1 MVQIKFDTTYNEPMN
16 IDPAIFREYDIRG
29 VAGNEFDKKIV
40 EEYEKLYGPF
50 PGVTLTLRA
59 AEAIGQAYGTIIKRA
74 GGKEVIVGHELRP
87 FADELTGAFIL
98 GVRKTGC
105 AVTDLGTA
113 LTPIV
118 YFITAFLRF
127 DGGVNVTGSHNIYF
141 FNGFKL
147 MKKDVWPL
155 FGEELK
161 KMRQM
166 ISANDLLDG
175 ELGEYKKIDGYK
187 VYREYFLSHIKL
199 RRKLKVVIDT
209 GNGSAGI
216 FAPDLFAAL
225 GCEVIGLYIEPD
237 ATFPNHIPDPEA
249 RQGLV
254 DLQKRVIAEKADIG
268 VAFDADGDRAGFIT
282 EKGEYIDGDL
292 ILLLLSKDVLERNP
306 GKKILY
312 DVKCSQLLAELI
324 PKYGGIPL
332 MHRTGHAPIKE
343 TLRKDKDII
352 LGGEVSGHV
361 YFVEDYFKIDDGLW
375 AAGKVLEILSLG
387 TDSFSS
393 LFADIPIRVRTPEI
407 KLPCA
412 DEKKF
417 EIVDQIKKDLGSN
430 FKISDIDGARIQL
443 SGTGWG
449 LIRASNTS
457 PYLTI
462 RVEGENEAEALHV
475 KNILADELEK
485 FPEIGDR
492 LNRSAVATL
501 TGKLGWV

>member
-1 MVQIKFDTTYNEPMN
+1 MN
-16 IDPAIFREYDIRG
+16 INPTIFREYDIRG
-29 VAGNEFDKKIV
+29 VAGSEFDKKIV
-40 EEYEKLYGPF
+40 EEYEKLYGAF
-50 PGVTLTLRA
+50 PGVTLTLA
-59 AEAIGQAYGTIIKRA
+59 SAEAIGKAYGTVIKRG
-74 GGKEVIVGHELRP
+74 GGKEVVIGHELRP
-87 FADELTGAFIL
+87 FADELTDAFIS
-98 GVRKTGC
+98 GVRRTGC
-105 AVTDLGTA
+105 SVTDLGTA

-118 YFITAFLRF
+118 YFITAYLKF

-161 KMRQM
+161 KMQRM
-166 ISANDLLDG
+166 VDADDFIEASPG
-175 ELGEYKKIDGYK
+175 SYKKIDGYK
-187 VYREYFLSHIKL
+187 IYKEYFLSHIKL
-199 RRKLKVVIDT
+199 QKKLKVVVDT

-216 FAPDLFAAL
+216 FAPDLLTAL
-225 GCEVIGLYIEPD
+225 GCEVVGLYIEPD
-237 ATFPNHIPDPEA
+237 ATFPNHVPDPEA

-254 DLQKRVIAEKADIG
+254 DLQKKVVAEKADIG
-268 VAFDADGDRAGFIT
+268 IALDADGDRAGFIT

-292 ILLLLSKDVLERNP
+292 ALLVFARDVLKRNP
-306 GKKILY
+306 GKKVLF
-312 DVKCSQLLAELI
+312 DVKCSQLLGELI
-324 PKYGGIPL
+324 PKYGGVPL

-343 TLRKDKDII
+343 TLREDREII
-352 LGGEVSGHV
+352 FGGEVSGHM
-361 YFVEDYFKIDDGLW
+361 YFVEDYFRIDDGLW
-375 AAGKVLEILSLG
+375 AAGKMLEILSRG
-387 TDSFSS
+387 SGIFSS
-393 LFADIPIRVRTPEI
+393 LFADIPSRVRTPEI

-417 EIVDQIKKDLGSN
+417 FVVDRIKKDLGAKFS
-430 FKISDIDGARIQL
+430 ISDIDGARVQI
-443 SGTGWG
+443 SRTGWG

-462 RVEGENEAEALHV
+462 RAEGESEVEAIMV

-492 LNRSAVATL
+492 LNRSAVTTL